1 MYSPPKTTL
10 LLNSFFNS
18 KVKISLKKSMAMT
31 VEALSYG
38 KIVMKRSVRGSISKT
53 RPKGCLEM
61 MRRRPKKL
69 SNLIEQYN

>member
-53 RPKGCLEM
+53 RPKDCLETM
-61 MRRRPKKL
+61 KRQMKKL
-69 SNLIEQYN
+69 SNLIERHN